1 MIVGATLLAAGIGIS
16 AVGAVTGLVTSLGWA
31 GLDASRKALGA
42 HVDAVPLVV
51 LLSLGQLPLFGIWA
65 ATTSPWPSLDPAYV
79 RPAAISLALNVVANV
94 LFMVAVRRSPLS
106 LVIPLLA
113 FVPVLSTLVAQ
124 PLLGELPGPIQLA
137 GIATVVVGALSL
149 GADGAEGRGPVAMA
163 RAILREPG
171 TLPMLGV
178 AAAWSLT
185 LIFDKQ
191 AVRSASVASH
201 AMVLNAGLVVCL
213 GGWLLAR
220 GRLSRLAAVRK
231 TPRAFVAAVLFS
243 VVALG
248 FQLLAVQHLL
258 VGVLEAVKRAIGIT
272 MSVIVGRVMFDEA
285 VTRAK
290 VLAVVLLV
298 AGTVAIVLGPPA

>member
-1 MIVGATLLAAGIGIS
+1 MIVVASALGIS
-16 AVGAVTGLVTSLGWA
+16 AVGAATGVVTSLGWA
-31 GLDASRKALGA
+31 GLDASRKALVA
-42 HVDAVPLVV
+42 HVEPVPLVV

-65 ATTSPWPSLDPAYV
+65 ATTSPWPTFDPAYV
-79 RPAAISLALNVVANV
+79 VPAAISLGLNVVANV
-94 LFMVAVRRSPLS
+94 LFMVAVQRSPLS

-124 PLLGELPGPIQLA
+124 PLLGELPGPLQLI
-137 GIATVVVGALSL
+137 GIAAVVLGALSL
-149 GADGAEGRGPVAMA
+149 GADAAEGKGPVAMA
-163 RAILREPG
+163 RAIVREPG

-191 AVRSASVASH
+191 AVRVASVASH
-201 AMVLNAGLVVCL
+201 SMVLNAGLVVAL
-213 GGWLLAR
+213 GGWLVAR
-220 GRLSRLAAVRK
+220 GRVRTLGAVR
-231 TPRAFVAAVLFS
+231 RAPKAYVAGVLLS

-258 VGVLEAVKRAIGIT
+258 VGVLEAIKRAIGIT
-272 MSVIVGRVMFDEA
+272 MSVVVGRLMFGEP

-290 VLAVVLLV
+290 LLAVALLL